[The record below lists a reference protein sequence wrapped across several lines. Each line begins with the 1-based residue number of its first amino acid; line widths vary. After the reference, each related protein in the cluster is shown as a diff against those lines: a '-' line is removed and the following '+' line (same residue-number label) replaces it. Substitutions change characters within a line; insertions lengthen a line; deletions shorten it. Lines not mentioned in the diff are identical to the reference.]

1 MEIEF
6 RLDGPEGAPLLV
18 LSNSLGTTWAMWQAQ
33 IPALTQHFRVLR
45 YNTRGHGRSA
55 VGSQPVTL
63 ERLGQDV
70 IALLDHLDV
79 ERACFC
85 GISLGGMTGMWLNR
99 HAPERFQRIAV
110 ANTAARIGQEAGWRE
125 RAATVREQ
133 GMDPVAQSAADRWF
147 TPAFRQHNPEVVYP
161 LIEQLAATPA
171 EGYAACCDALAM
183 ADLRDELTQMPRP
196 MLVIAGESDPVTTS
210 RDAEAIVV
218 DAPHAHYLVLPASH
232 LSNVACAGAFNQHV
246 ITFLTAGA
254 EHELNH

>member
-1 MEIEF
+1 MDIEY
-6 RLDGPEGAPLLV
+6 RLNGPEDAPLLV
-18 LSNSLGTTWAMWQAQ
+18 LSNSLGTTWEMWQAQ
-33 IPALTQHFRVLR
+33 IPFLTQHFRVLR

-55 VGSQPVTL
+55 VGQLPVTL
-63 ERLGQDV
+63 ERLGKDV

-79 ERACFC
+79 QRACFC

-99 HAPERFQRIAV
+99 HAPERFHRIVV

-125 RAATVREQ
+125 RAATVRAQ
-133 GMDPVAQSAADRWF
+133 GMNPVAESAADRWF
-147 TPAFRQHNPEVVYP
+147 TPAFRHSNPEVVYP

-171 EGYAACCDALAM
+171 EGYAACCEALAM
-183 ADLRDELTQMPRP
+183 ADLRDDLTQMPRP

-218 DAPHAHYLVLPASH
+218 DAPHAHFLILPASH
-232 LSNVACAGAFNQHV
+232 LSNVACAAAFNQHV
-246 ITFLTAGA
+246 ITFLTAGV

>member
-18 LSNSLGTTWAMWQAQ
+18 LSNSLGTTWEMWQAQ

-45 YNTRGHGRSA
+45 YNTRGHGRSP
-55 VGSQPVTL
+55 VGQQPVTL
-63 ERLGQDV
+63 EQLGQDV
-70 IALLDHLDV
+70 IALLENLNV
-79 ERACFC
+79 QRACFC
-85 GISLGGMTGMWLNR
+85 GISLGGMTGLWLNR
-99 HAPERFQRIAV
+99 HAPERFCRIVV
-110 ANTAARIGQEAGWRE
+110 ANTAARIGQEAGWRD

-147 TPAFRQHNPEVVYP
+147 TPAFRQNNPEVVYP

-196 MLVIAGESDPVTTS
+196 MLVIAGESDPVTTA

-218 DAPHAHYLVLPASH
+218 DAPHAHFLILPASH
-232 LSNVACAGAFNQHV
+232 LSNVACAAAFNQHV

-254 EHELNH
+254 ERELNH

>member
-99 HAPERFQRIAV
+99 HAPERFQRIVV
-110 ANTAARIGQEAGWRE
+110 ANTAARIGQEAGWRD

-147 TPAFRQHNPEVVYP
+147 TPAFRQNNPEVVYP

-183 ADLRDELTQMPRP
+183 ADLRDELTEMPRP

-232 LSNVACAGAFNQHV
+232 LSNVACAAAFNQHV